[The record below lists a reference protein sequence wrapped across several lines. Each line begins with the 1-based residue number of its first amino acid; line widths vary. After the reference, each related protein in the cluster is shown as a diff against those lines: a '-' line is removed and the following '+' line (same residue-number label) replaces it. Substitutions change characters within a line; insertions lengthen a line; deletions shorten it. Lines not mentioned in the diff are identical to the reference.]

1 MIRAVDRGC
10 AKGGNDA
17 CSQSSAA
24 RRRSVVDISVMAEL
38 RHIPRFTLHRQVNRW
53 PTDMTMNGGDRML
66 WCALVIVGPY
76 FLNKLIY
83 IYFPGYP
90 AFVATTVLPNVS
102 SGLCSDLGPGLNLVR

>member
-1 MIRAVDRGC
+1 
-10 AKGGNDA
+10 
-17 CSQSSAA
+17 
-24 RRRSVVDISVMAEL
+24 
-38 RHIPRFTLHRQVNRW
+38 
-53 PTDMTMNGGDRML
+53 ML

>member
-1 MIRAVDRGC
+1 
-10 AKGGNDA
+10 
-17 CSQSSAA
+17 
-24 RRRSVVDISVMAEL
+24 
-38 RHIPRFTLHRQVNRW
+38 
-53 PTDMTMNGGDRML
+53 MNGGDRML

-76 FLNKLIY
+76 KLIY